1 MDWLLP
7 YYWAVALS
15 ASEVPMT
22 SWGSVGLPL
31 PEPGARCAD
40 PSALDVELA
49 LVLYEVLV
57 ERADCGVCGAPLNPA
72 VTVELAGRSFTGGR
86 IVVATRCRGSRR
98 HRQVARVVERN
109 GELRFGRLE
118 PRNWL
123 ILSGHREALT

>member
-15 ASEVPMT
+15 PSGIPIP
-22 SWGSVGLPL
+22 SWRSVGLPIQ
-31 PEPGARCAD
+31 EPAPRCAG
-40 PSALDVELA
+40 PSALDVELV
-49 LVLYEVLV
+49 LVLYEVLA
-57 ERADCGVCGAPLNPA
+57 ERADCGVCSAPLSAA
-72 VTVELAGRSFTGGR
+72 VDVELTRRPFTGGR
-86 IVVATRCRGSRR
+86 IVVATHCRGSRR
-98 HRQVARVVERN
+98 HRHVARVVERN